1 MTVTRDFQEPARS
14 RPDLVIGREEPF
26 TAARAR
32 LARGGSVLLH
42 GPAGIGKSTVL
53 RSLAAEY
60 ATAARTVLRCSATE
74 SESHLPFLAL
84 ADLLGLVVDEVYD
97 KLPAAQR
104 TALESALT
112 GRGESTL
119 QRDGL
124 ALRLA
129 VLSALRALAAEG
141 PVLVVADD
149 LQWLDPASAE
159 LLGFAARRLGDT
171 PVRMLCAARTQDQE
185 YDRHLRAAPPD
196 TLAVRLGPLS
206 RTQVAALLD
215 HRGYTGL
222 PRSTVREIHRTS
234 GGNPLFALEL
244 GRALAE
250 SPTPPRPGEPLPV
263 PTSLR
268 ALVLNRL
275 EMLSPEARRT
285 LLVASAGARP
295 TLALLHAAGR
305 RDAEAETARAAEL
318 GLLATEPEGPAVRFA
333 HPLISAALYAEA
345 PAQERRAAHA
355 ALSTAASDP
364 IERARHLALATTGT
378 DPQVAAALA
387 EAAALARD
395 RGAPS
400 VAASLG
406 LLAARHTPTD
416 PDDNP
421 PGPASGGV
429 GAPAGVGLELEGS
442 REGVEAP
449 GAGLEAPGAGLTEP
463 GTSLAEPRAG
473 LTEPGTGL
481 NEPQAGPEESR
492 AGLVGHGPSLEEPRA
507 GLNEPQAGVAEP
519 RAGSERPRAGLASPQ
534 PGLGAHAGP
543 EEPRPGPEEP
553 QAGPA
558 EPHAGAAEPQ
568 PRHAEPRPG
577 LEERRT
583 GRKEPLTG
591 PEEPQAGPA
600 EPRPGLES
608 PRPGPEAQA
617 GSVEPRGGRAEP
629 HAGPDGARSGPEAP
643 QPVPNRQPPLSAESL
658 RLQAAE
664 DAITAG
670 ELDLAR
676 DIAREVLSRSTV
688 PADRVRSWI
697 TVIETAGHAMTEV
710 DAVFPQAL
718 ADAGDD
724 PKLLALI
731 HYQLTWRAL
740 LVDGDFDRAR
750 EEAAYSAEL
759 AARGGDRYT
768 ELMALAFQAQIETL
782 MGHADAPMTIK
793 RALKEPQDPRV
804 ACHHNGAGYARFRWL
819 VMSDQLSEARATVTG
834 LLREVRRRGSVESE
848 VHFLR
853 GLAETELRT
862 GHCAR
867 ALDLAR
873 ESLRMAR
880 DTGIGEVASAVLT
893 SLAEASGGDVDRAL
907 ALAREAL
914 EHAEEDGDQMYVS
927 RALAALGHA
936 QLVAGDAPAAVT
948 SLRRVRE
955 LELGLGITDPARG
968 RWQGDLAEALVRI
981 GETDEAQDI
990 VDVTR
995 EHALRLGRESVLAV
1009 LDRAEALVQA
1019 ARGDHERAVGRLT
1032 SVQDRLA
1039 KLGYGLEE
1047 ARAAFALA
1055 TLRARRTGR
1064 APVSDRE
1071 GAASYD
1077 EAARLFRRCR
1087 ALPWLSQ
1094 VEAAASAPPADPEPA
1109 PAAALDALEA
1119 LASMER
1125 QVAALVMEGATNREI
1140 AARLFISVKTVEAT
1154 LTRVYRKLGIRSRV
1168 DIVRLAAGRSAR

>member
-1 MTVTRDFQEPARS
+1 MTVRRDFKEPARC
-14 RPDLVIGREEPF
+14 RPDQVIGREELF
-26 TAARAR
+26 GAAREQ
-32 LARGGSVLLH
+32 LGRGGSVLLH

-53 RSLAAEY
+53 RALATEY
-60 ATAARTVLRCSATE
+60 GEAARTVLRCSPTE

-84 ADLLGLVVDEVYD
+84 ADLLGLVLDEVSD
-97 KLPAAQR
+97 RLPTAQL

-129 VLSALRALAAEG
+129 VLSALRALADTG

-171 PVRMLCAARTQDQE
+171 PVRMLCAVRTEGQE
-185 YDRHLRAAPPD
+185 YDRQLRACPPD

-206 RTQVAALLD
+206 RAQMSTLLD
-215 HRGYTGL
+215 HRGFTGL
-222 PRSTVREIHRTS
+222 PRSTVRDIHRTS
-234 GGNPLFALEL
+234 GGNALFALEL

-250 SPTPPRPGEPLPV
+250 NPTPPRPGEPLPV

-275 EMLSPEARRT
+275 EMLSEEARRT

-305 RDAEAETARAAEL
+305 ADAEAETAQAAGL

-333 HPLISAALYAEA
+333 HPMISAALYAEA

-378 DPQVAAALA
+378 DPDVAASLA

-400 VAASLG
+400 VAAQLC
-406 LLAARHTPTD
+406 LLAARHTPAD
-416 PDDNP
+416 
-421 PGPASGGV
+421 
-429 GAPAGVGLELEGS
+429 GARPS
-442 REGVEAP
+442 EA
-449 GAGLEAPGAGLTEP
+449 E
-463 GTSLAEPRAG
+463 SLAEPAADDAAADS
-473 LTEPGTGL
+473 P
-481 NEPQAGPEESR
+481 
-492 AGLVGHGPSLEEPRA
+492 
-507 GLNEPQAGVAEP
+507 
-519 RAGSERPRAGLASPQ
+519 AGSRD
-534 PGLGAHAGP
+534 
-543 EEPRPGPEEP
+543 
-553 QAGPA
+553 
-558 EPHAGAAEPQ
+558 AGAI
-568 PRHAEPRPG
+568 
-577 LEERRT
+577 RRT
-583 GRKEPLTG
+583 GP
-591 PEEPQAGPA
+591 
-600 EPRPGLES
+600 S
-608 PRPGPEAQA
+608 PEA
-617 GSVEPRGGRAEP
+617 
-629 HAGPDGARSGPEAP
+629 
-643 QPVPNRQPPLSAESL
+643 L
-658 RLQAAE
+658 RLQAVE

-676 DIAREVLSRSTV
+676 DIAREVLARTAV
-688 PADRVRSWI
+688 PAERVRAWI
-697 TVIETAGHAMTEV
+697 AVIDTAGHAMNEV
-710 DAVFPQAL
+710 DAIFPQAL

-724 PKLLALI
+724 PQLLALV

-740 LVDGDFDRAR
+740 LVKGDFDEAR

-759 AARGGDRYT
+759 AARAGDRYT

-782 MGHADAPMTIK
+782 MGHPDAPATIR
-793 RALKEPQDPRV
+793 RALEEPQDPRV
-804 ACHHNGAGYARFRWL
+804 ACHHNGAGYSRFRWL
-819 VMSDQLSEARATVTG
+819 IMSDQLPEARAAVTA
-834 LLREVRRRGSVESE
+834 LLREVRRHGWVESE

-853 GLAETELRT
+853 GVAETELHS
-862 GHCAR
+862 GHCGR

-873 ESLRMAR
+873 ESLRLAR

-893 SLAEASGGDVDRAL
+893 SLAEAAGGEVDRAI
-907 ALAREAL
+907 ALAREAV

-936 QLVAGDAPAAVT
+936 QLVAGDAEAAVR

-955 LELGLGITDPARG
+955 VEQGLGITDPARG
-968 RWQGDLAEALVRI
+968 RWHGDLAEALVRS
-981 GETDEAQDI
+981 GEFAEAQDV

-995 EHALRLGRESVLAV
+995 EQAQRLDRDSVLAV
-1009 LDRAEALVQA
+1009 LDRAEALIRA
-1019 ARGDHERAVGRLT
+1019 ARGEQDAAAAQLT
-1032 SVQDRLA
+1032 SAQDRLG

-1055 TLRARRTGR
+1055 QLRTA
-1064 APVSDRE
+1064 AP
-1071 GAASYD
+1071 GPTSYD

-1087 ALPWLSQ
+1087 ALPWLRQ
-1094 VEAAASAPPADPEPA
+1094 VEAAAEARPAEAAHTPVAAPEGLAG
-1109 PAAALDALEA
+1109 LDALEG

-1168 DIVRLAAGRSAR
+1168 DIVRLAAGRRTS

>member
-1 MTVTRDFQEPARS
+1 MTVRRDFKEPARC
-14 RPDLVIGREEPF
+14 RPDLVIGREDMF
-26 TAARAR
+26 NAARDQ
-32 LARGGSVLLH
+32 LAGGGSVLLH

-53 RSLAAEY
+53 RALGAEY
-60 ATAARTVLRCSATE
+60 GDAARTVLRCSATE

-84 ADLLGLVVDEVYD
+84 ADLLGLVLDEVSER
-97 KLPAAQR
+97 LPAAQR

-112 GRGESTL
+112 GRGESSL

-129 VLSALRALAAEG
+129 VLSALRALAADG

-171 PVRMLCAARTQDQE
+171 QVQMIFAVRTEGQE
-185 YDRHLRAAPPD
+185 YDHYLNASPPD
-196 TLAVRLGPLS
+196 TLAFRLNPLS
-206 RTQVAALLD
+206 RAQVSTLLD
-215 HRGYTGL
+215 DRGYTGL

-250 SPTPPRPGEPLPV
+250 NPTPPRPGEPLPV

-268 ALVLNRL
+268 ALVLSRL
-275 EMLSPEARRT
+275 DMLPAEARRT

-295 TLALLHAAGR
+295 TVALLQTAGR
-305 RDAEAETARAAEL
+305 ENAEAETAQAAEL

-333 HPLISAALYAEA
+333 HPLISAALYAET

-378 DPQVAAALA
+378 DPEVAARLA
-387 EAAALARD
+387 EAATLARD

-406 LLAARHTPTD
+406 LLAARHTP
-416 PDDNP
+416 NEGA
-421 PGPASGGV
+421 PGPD
-429 GAPAGVGLELEGS
+429 
-442 REGVEAP
+442 
-449 GAGLEAPGAGLTEP
+449 
-463 GTSLAEPRAG
+463 
-473 LTEPGTGL
+473 
-481 NEPQAGPEESR
+481 
-492 AGLVGHGPSLEEPRA
+492 
-507 GLNEPQAGVAEP
+507 
-519 RAGSERPRAGLASPQ
+519 ER
-534 PGLGAHAGP
+534 
-543 EEPRPGPEEP
+543 
-553 QAGPA
+553 
-558 EPHAGAAEPQ
+558 
-568 PRHAEPRPG
+568 
-577 LEERRT
+577 
-583 GRKEPLTG
+583 
-591 PEEPQAGPA
+591 
-600 EPRPGLES
+600 
-608 PRPGPEAQA
+608 
-617 GSVEPRGGRAEP
+617 
-629 HAGPDGARSGPEAP
+629 
-643 QPVPNRQPPLSAESL
+643 

-676 DIAREVLSRSTV
+676 DIAREVLTRTSV
-688 PADRVRSWI
+688 PAERVRAWI
-697 TVIETAGHAMTEV
+697 IVIDTAGHSMADV

-724 PKLLALI
+724 PRLLALVR
-731 HYQLTWRAL
+731 YQLAWRAL
-740 LVDGDFDRAR
+740 LVEGDFAEARAETAR
-750 EEAAYSAEL
+750 SAEL
-759 AARGGDRYT
+759 AALAGDRRT
-768 ELMALAFQAQIETL
+768 ELLALSFQAQAETL
-782 MGHADAPMTIK
+782 MGHPDAPHTIK

-804 ACHHNGAGYARFRWL
+804 ACHHNGAGSARFRWL
-819 VMSDQLSEARATVTG
+819 VMSDQLPEARATITA

-853 GLAETELRT
+853 GFAETELRS
-862 GHCAR
+862 GHCGR

-873 ESLRMAR
+873 EGLRLAR
-880 DTGIGEVASAVLT
+880 DSGIGQTASAMLT
-893 SLAEASGGDVDRAL
+893 ALAEASGGDVEEAL
-907 ALAREAL
+907 ALAREAV
-914 EHAEEDGDQMYVS
+914 EHAEEDGDQMYLS
-927 RALAALGHA
+927 RALGALGYA
-936 QLVAGDAPAAVT
+936 QLVAGDAHGTVR

-955 LELGLGITDPARG
+955 LEQALKVTDPARG
-968 RWQGDLAEALVRI
+968 RWHGDLAEALVRV
-981 GETDEAQDI
+981 GETAEAQDVI
-990 VDVTR
+990 DVTR
-995 EHALRLGRESVLAV
+995 ERALRLGRESVLAV
-1009 LDRAEALVQA
+1009 LDRAEALVRA
-1019 ARGDHERAVGRLT
+1019 AHGEHDAAVAQLT

-1055 TLRARRTGR
+1055 SLRTGQ
-1064 APVSDRE
+1064 P
-1071 GAASYD
+1071 GPTSYD

-1087 ALPWLSQ
+1087 ALPWLRQ
-1094 VEAAASAPPADPEPA
+1094 VDEAAVTRPPESAPAPAPAPPA
-1109 PAAALDALEA
+1109 LDGLDG

-1168 DIVRLAAGRSAR
+1168 DIVRLAAGRRPN

>member
-1 MTVTRDFQEPARS
+1 MTVRRDFKEPARC
-14 RPDLVIGREEPF
+14 RPDLVIGREEMF
-26 TAARAR
+26 NAARDQ
-32 LARGGSVLLH
+32 LAGGGSVLLH

-53 RSLAAEY
+53 RALSAEY
-60 ATAARTVLRCSATE
+60 GDSARTVLRCSATE

-84 ADLLGLVVDEVYD
+84 ADLLGLVLDEVSER
-97 KLPAAQR
+97 LPAAQR

-112 GRGESTL
+112 GRGESSL

-129 VLSALRALAAEG
+129 VLSALRALAADG

-171 PVRMLCAARTQDQE
+171 QVQMIFAVRTEGQE
-185 YDRHLRAAPPD
+185 YDRYLNASPPD
-196 TLAVRLGPLS
+196 TLAFRLSPLS
-206 RTQVAALLD
+206 RAQVSALLD
-215 HRGYTGL
+215 DRGYTGL

-250 SPTPPRPGEPLPV
+250 NPTPPRPGEPLPV

-268 ALVLNRL
+268 ALVLSRL
-275 EMLSPEARRT
+275 DMLPAEARRT

-295 TLALLHAAGR
+295 TVALLQTAGR
-305 RDAEAETARAAEL
+305 ENAEAETAQAAEL

-378 DPQVAAALA
+378 DPEVAARLA
-387 EAAALARD
+387 EAATLARD

-406 LLAARHTPTD
+406 LLAARHTPGD
-416 PDDNP
+416 SV
-421 PGPASGGV
+421 PGPD
-429 GAPAGVGLELEGS
+429 
-442 REGVEAP
+442 
-449 GAGLEAPGAGLTEP
+449 
-463 GTSLAEPRAG
+463 
-473 LTEPGTGL
+473 
-481 NEPQAGPEESR
+481 
-492 AGLVGHGPSLEEPRA
+492 
-507 GLNEPQAGVAEP
+507 
-519 RAGSERPRAGLASPQ
+519 ER
-534 PGLGAHAGP
+534 
-543 EEPRPGPEEP
+543 
-553 QAGPA
+553 
-558 EPHAGAAEPQ
+558 
-568 PRHAEPRPG
+568 
-577 LEERRT
+577 
-583 GRKEPLTG
+583 
-591 PEEPQAGPA
+591 
-600 EPRPGLES
+600 
-608 PRPGPEAQA
+608 
-617 GSVEPRGGRAEP
+617 
-629 HAGPDGARSGPEAP
+629 
-643 QPVPNRQPPLSAESL
+643 
-658 RLQAAE
+658 RLQASE

-676 DIAREVLSRSTV
+676 DIAREVLTRTSV
-688 PADRVRSWI
+688 PAERVRAWI
-697 TVIETAGHAMTEV
+697 IVIDTAGHSMADV

-724 PKLLALI
+724 PRLLALVR
-731 HYQLTWRAL
+731 YQLAWRAL
-740 LVDGDFDRAR
+740 LVEGDFAEARAETAR
-750 EEAAYSAEL
+750 SAEL
-759 AARGGDRYT
+759 AALAGDRRT
-768 ELMALAFQAQIETL
+768 ELLALSFQAQAETL
-782 MGHADAPMTIK
+782 MGHPDAPLTIK

-804 ACHHNGAGYARFRWL
+804 ACHHNGAGSARFRWL
-819 VMSDQLSEARATVTG
+819 VMSDQLPEARATITA

-853 GLAETELRT
+853 GFAETELRS
-862 GHCAR
+862 GHCGR

-873 ESLRMAR
+873 EGLRLAR
-880 DTGIGEVASAVLT
+880 DSGIGQTASAMLT
-893 SLAEASGGDVDRAL
+893 ALAEASGGDVEEAL
-907 ALAREAL
+907 ALAREAV
-914 EHAEEDGDQMYVS
+914 EHAQEDGDQMYLS
-927 RALAALGHA
+927 RALGALGYA
-936 QLVAGDAPAAVT
+936 QLVAGDAHGSVR

-955 LELGLGITDPARG
+955 LEQALKVTDPARG
-968 RWQGDLAEALVRI
+968 RWHGDLAEALVRI
-981 GETDEAQDI
+981 GETAEAQDVI
-990 VDVTR
+990 DVTR
-995 EHALRLGRESVLAV
+995 ERALRLGRESVLAV
-1009 LDRAEALVQA
+1009 LDRAEALVRA
-1019 ARGDHERAVGRLT
+1019 ARGEHDAAVAQLT

-1055 TLRARRTGR
+1055 SLRTGQ
-1064 APVSDRE
+1064 P
-1071 GAASYD
+1071 GPTSYD
-1077 EAARLFRRCR
+1077 EATRLFRRCR
-1087 ALPWLSQ
+1087 ALPWLRQ
-1094 VEAAASAPPADPEPA
+1094 VDEAAVTRPPEPA
-1109 PAAALDALEA
+1109 PAATPAPPALDGLDG

-1168 DIVRLAAGRSAR
+1168 DIVRLAAGRRPN

>member
-1 MTVTRDFQEPARS
+1 MTVRRDFKEPAS
-14 RPDLVIGREEPF
+14 CRPDQVIGREELF
-26 TAARAR
+26 SAAREQ
-32 LARGGSVLLH
+32 LGRGGSVLLH

-53 RSLAAEY
+53 RALAADY
-60 ATAARTVLRCSATE
+60 GAAARTVLRCSPTE

-84 ADLLGLVVDEVYD
+84 ADLLGLVLDEVSD
-97 KLPAAQR
+97 RLPPAQL

-129 VLSALRALAAEG
+129 VLSALRALADTG

-171 PVRMLCAARTQDQE
+171 PVRMLCAVRTDGQE
-185 YDRHLRAAPPD
+185 YDRHLRACPPD

-206 RTQVAALLD
+206 RAQMSVLLD
-215 HRGYTGL
+215 HRGFTGL
-222 PRSTVREIHRTS
+222 PRSTVRDIHRTS
-234 GGNPLFALEL
+234 GGNALFALEL

-250 SPTPPRPGEPLPV
+250 NPTPPRPGEPLPV

-275 EMLSPEARRT
+275 EMLSEEARRT

-305 RDAEAETARAAEL
+305 DNAEAETAQAAGL

-333 HPLISAALYAEA
+333 HPMISAALYAEA

-378 DPQVAAALA
+378 DPEVAARLA
-387 EAAALARD
+387 EAATQARD

-400 VAASLG
+400 VAAQLC
-406 LLAARHTPTD
+406 LLAARHTPADGD
-416 PDDNP
+416 P
-421 PGPASGGV
+421 S
-429 GAPAGVGLELEGS
+429 
-442 REGVEAP
+442 
-449 GAGLEAPGAGLTEP
+449 
-463 GTSLAEPRAG
+463 
-473 LTEPGTGL
+473 
-481 NEPQAGPEESR
+481 
-492 AGLVGHGPSLEEPRA
+492 
-507 GLNEPQAGVAEP
+507 
-519 RAGSERPRAGLASPQ
+519 
-534 PGLGAHAGP
+534 
-543 EEPRPGPEEP
+543 
-553 QAGPA
+553 
-558 EPHAGAAEPQ
+558 
-568 PRHAEPRPG
+568 
-577 LEERRT
+577 
-583 GRKEPLTG
+583 
-591 PEEPQAGPA
+591 
-600 EPRPGLES
+600 
-608 PRPGPEAQA
+608 PEA
-617 GSVEPRGGRAEP
+617 
-629 HAGPDGARSGPEAP
+629 
-643 QPVPNRQPPLSAESL
+643 L
-658 RLQAAE
+658 RLQAVE

-676 DIAREVLSRSTV
+676 DIAREVLARTTV
-688 PADRVRSWI
+688 PAERVRAWI
-697 TVIETAGHAMTEV
+697 AVIDTAGHAMNEV
-710 DAVFPQAL
+710 DAIFPQAL

-724 PKLLALI
+724 PQLLALV

-740 LVDGDFDRAR
+740 LVKGDFDEAR

-759 AARGGDRYT
+759 AARADDRYT
-768 ELMALAFQAQIETL
+768 ELMALAFRAQIETL
-782 MGHADAPMTIK
+782 MGHPDAPATIR
-793 RALKEPQDPRV
+793 RALQEPQDPRV
-804 ACHHNGAGYARFRWL
+804 ACHHNGAGYSRFRWL
-819 VMSDQLSEARATVTG
+819 VMSDQLPEARAAVTA
-834 LLREVRRRGSVESE
+834 LLREVRRHGWVESE

-853 GLAETELRT
+853 GIAETELHS
-862 GHCAR
+862 GHCGR

-873 ESLRMAR
+873 ESLRLAR

-893 SLAEASGGDVDRAL
+893 SFAEAAGGEVDRAL
-907 ALAREAL
+907 ALAREAV

-927 RALAALGHA
+927 RALTALGHA
-936 QLVAGDAPAAVT
+936 QLVAGDTPAAVR

-955 LELGLGITDPARG
+955 VEQGLGITDPARG
-968 RWQGDLAEALVRI
+968 RWHGDLAEALVRS
-981 GETDEAQDI
+981 GEFAEAQDVI
-990 VDVTR
+990 DVTR
-995 EHALRLGRESVLAV
+995 EQALRLDRGSVLAV
-1009 LDRAEALVQA
+1009 LDRAEALIRA
-1019 ARGDHERAVGRLT
+1019 ARGEQEAAMAQLA
-1032 SVQDRLA
+1032 SAQDRLG

-1055 TLRARRTGR
+1055 QLRTG
-1064 APVSDRE
+1064 AP
-1071 GAASYD
+1071 GPTSYD

-1087 ALPWLSQ
+1087 ALPWLRQ
-1094 VEAAASAPPADPEPA
+1094 VEAAAEARPAEAVPT
-1109 PAAALDALEA
+1109 PAAAPDGLDGLDG

-1168 DIVRLAAGRSAR
+1168 DIVRLAAGRRTT

>member
-1 MTVTRDFQEPARS
+1 MTVRRDFKEPART
-14 RPDLVIGREEPF
+14 RPDLVIGREEMF
-26 TAARAR
+26 NAARDQ
-32 LARGGSVLLH
+32 LAGGGSVLLH

-53 RSLAAEY
+53 RALSAEY
-60 ATAARTVLRCSATE
+60 GDSARTVLRCSATE

-84 ADLLGLVVDEVYD
+84 ADLLGLVLDEVSER
-97 KLPAAQR
+97 LPAAQR

-112 GRGESTL
+112 GRGESSL

-129 VLSALRALAAEG
+129 VLSALRALAADG

-171 PVRMLCAARTQDQE
+171 QVQMIFAVRTEGQE
-185 YDRHLRAAPPD
+185 YDRYLNASPPD
-196 TLAVRLGPLS
+196 TLAFRLSPLS
-206 RTQVAALLD
+206 RAQVSALLD
-215 HRGYTGL
+215 DRGYTGL

-250 SPTPPRPGEPLPV
+250 NPTPPRPGEPLPV

-268 ALVLNRL
+268 ALVLSRL
-275 EMLSPEARRT
+275 DMLPAEARRT

-295 TLALLHAAGR
+295 TVALLQTAGR
-305 RDAEAETARAAEL
+305 ENAEAETAQAAEL

-378 DPQVAAALA
+378 DPEVAARLA
-387 EAAALARD
+387 EAATLARD

-406 LLAARHTPTD
+406 LLAARHTPGD
-416 PDDNP
+416 SV
-421 PGPASGGV
+421 PGPD
-429 GAPAGVGLELEGS
+429 
-442 REGVEAP
+442 
-449 GAGLEAPGAGLTEP
+449 
-463 GTSLAEPRAG
+463 
-473 LTEPGTGL
+473 
-481 NEPQAGPEESR
+481 
-492 AGLVGHGPSLEEPRA
+492 
-507 GLNEPQAGVAEP
+507 
-519 RAGSERPRAGLASPQ
+519 ER
-534 PGLGAHAGP
+534 
-543 EEPRPGPEEP
+543 
-553 QAGPA
+553 
-558 EPHAGAAEPQ
+558 
-568 PRHAEPRPG
+568 
-577 LEERRT
+577 
-583 GRKEPLTG
+583 
-591 PEEPQAGPA
+591 
-600 EPRPGLES
+600 
-608 PRPGPEAQA
+608 
-617 GSVEPRGGRAEP
+617 
-629 HAGPDGARSGPEAP
+629 
-643 QPVPNRQPPLSAESL
+643 
-658 RLQAAE
+658 RLQASE

-676 DIAREVLSRSTV
+676 DIAREVLSRTSV
-688 PADRVRSWI
+688 PAERVRAWI
-697 TVIETAGHAMTEV
+697 IVIDTAGHAMADV

-724 PKLLALI
+724 PRLLGLVRYQLAWRGLLVEGDFAEARAEAARSADLAALAGDRRTELLAL
-731 HYQLTWRAL
+731 
-740 LVDGDFDRAR
+740 
-750 EEAAYSAEL
+750 S
-759 AARGGDRYT
+759 
-768 ELMALAFQAQIETL
+768 FQAQTETL
-782 MGHADAPMTIK
+782 MGHPDAPLTIK

-804 ACHHNGAGYARFRWL
+804 ACHHNGAGSARFRWL
-819 VMSDQLSEARATVTG
+819 VMSDQLPEARATITA

-853 GLAETELRT
+853 GFAETELRS
-862 GHCAR
+862 GHCGR

-873 ESLRMAR
+873 EGLRLAR
-880 DTGIGEVASAVLT
+880 DSGIGQTASAMLT
-893 SLAEASGGDVDRAL
+893 ALAEASGGDVEEAL
-907 ALAREAL
+907 ALAREAV
-914 EHAEEDGDQMYVS
+914 EHAEEDGDQMYLS
-927 RALAALGHA
+927 RALGALGYA
-936 QLVAGDAPAAVT
+936 QLVAGDAHGTVR

-955 LELGLGITDPARG
+955 LEQALKVTDPARG
-968 RWQGDLAEALVRI
+968 RWHGDLAEALVRI
-981 GETDEAQDI
+981 GETAEAQDVI
-990 VDVTR
+990 DVTR
-995 EHALRLGRESVLAV
+995 ERALRLGRESVLAV
-1009 LDRAEALVQA
+1009 LDRAEALVRA
-1019 ARGDHERAVGRLT
+1019 ARGEHDAAVAQLT

-1055 TLRARRTGR
+1055 SLRTAQPGPT
-1064 APVSDRE
+1064 
-1071 GAASYD
+1071 SYD
-1077 EAARLFRRCR
+1077 EATRLFRRCR
-1087 ALPWLSQ
+1087 ALPWLRQ
-1094 VEAAASAPPADPEPA
+1094 VDEAAVTRPPEPA
-1109 PAAALDALEA
+1109 PAATPAPPVLDGLDG

-1168 DIVRLAAGRSAR
+1168 DIVRLAAGRRPN

>member
-1 MTVTRDFQEPARS
+1 MTVRRDFKEPARC
-14 RPDLVIGREEPF
+14 RPDQVIGREELF
-26 TAARAR
+26 TAARDQ

-53 RSLAAEY
+53 RALAGECG
-60 ATAARTVLRCSATE
+60 ATARTVLRCSPTE

-84 ADLLGLVVDEVYD
+84 ADLLGLVLDEVSD
-97 KLPAAQR
+97 RLPTAQL
-104 TALESALT
+104 TALEAALT

-129 VLSALRALAAEG
+129 VLSALRALADTG

-171 PVRMLCAARTQDQE
+171 PVRMLFAVRTDGEE
-185 YDRHLRAAPPD
+185 YDRHLRASPPD

-206 RTQVAALLD
+206 RAQMSTLLEN
-215 HRGYTGL
+215 RGYTGL
-222 PRSTVREIHRTS
+222 PRSTVRDIHRTS
-234 GGNPLFALEL
+234 GGNALFALEL

-250 SPTPPRPGEPLPV
+250 NATPPRPGEPLPV

-275 EMLSPEARRT
+275 EMLSDQARRT

-305 RDAEAETARAAEL
+305 DDAEAETAQAAEL

-333 HPLISAALYAEA
+333 HPMISAALYAEA

-378 DPQVAAALA
+378 DPEVAARLA

-400 VAASLG
+400 VAAQLS
-406 LLAARHTPTD
+406 LLAARHTPADGTPS
-416 PDDNP
+416 PD
-421 PGPASGGV
+421 A
-429 GAPAGVGLELEGS
+429 
-442 REGVEAP
+442 
-449 GAGLEAPGAGLTEP
+449 
-463 GTSLAEPRAG
+463 
-473 LTEPGTGL
+473 
-481 NEPQAGPEESR
+481 
-492 AGLVGHGPSLEEPRA
+492 
-507 GLNEPQAGVAEP
+507 
-519 RAGSERPRAGLASPQ
+519 
-534 PGLGAHAGP
+534 
-543 EEPRPGPEEP
+543 
-553 QAGPA
+553 
-558 EPHAGAAEPQ
+558 
-568 PRHAEPRPG
+568 
-577 LEERRT
+577 
-583 GRKEPLTG
+583 
-591 PEEPQAGPA
+591 
-600 EPRPGLES
+600 
-608 PRPGPEAQA
+608 
-617 GSVEPRGGRAEP
+617 
-629 HAGPDGARSGPEAP
+629 
-643 QPVPNRQPPLSAESL
+643 L
-658 RLQAAE
+658 RLAATE

-676 DIAREVLSRSTV
+676 DIAREVLARTAV
-688 PADRVRSWI
+688 PAERVRAWI
-697 TVIETAGHAMTEV
+697 AVIETAGHAMTEV
-710 DAVFPQAL
+710 DSIFPQAL
-718 ADAGDD
+718 ADAGED
-724 PKLLALI
+724 PKLLALV

-740 LVDGDFDRAR
+740 LVEGDFDEAR
-750 EEAAYSAEL
+750 EEAGYAAEL
-759 AARGGDRYT
+759 AARAGDRYT
-768 ELMALAFQAQIETL
+768 ELLSLALKAQIETL
-782 MGHADAPMTIK
+782 MGHPDAPATIR
-793 RALKEPQDPRV
+793 RALEEPQDPRV
-804 ACHHNGAGYARFRWL
+804 ACHHNGAGYSRFRWL
-819 VMSDQLSEARATVTG
+819 IMSDQLPEARAAVTA
-834 LLREVRRRGSVESE
+834 LLREVRRHGWVESE

-853 GLAETELRT
+853 GVAETELHS
-862 GHCAR
+862 GHCGR

-873 ESLRMAR
+873 ESLRLAR

-893 SLAEASGGDVDRAL
+893 SLAEAAGGEVERAL
-907 ALAREAL
+907 TLAREAM

-936 QLVAGDAPAAVT
+936 QLVAGDTEAAVR

-955 LELGLGITDPARG
+955 VEQGLGITDPARG
-968 RWQGDLAEALVRI
+968 RWHGDLAEALVRS
-981 GETDEAQDI
+981 GEIAEAQDVI
-990 VDVTR
+990 DVTR
-995 EHALRLGRESVLAV
+995 EQALRLDRESVLAV
-1009 LDRAEALVQA
+1009 LDRAQALVRA
-1019 ARGDHERAVGRLT
+1019 ARGDRDAAVAQLT
-1032 SVQDRLA
+1032 SAQDRLG

-1055 TLRARRTGR
+1055 QLR
-1064 APVSDRE
+1064 S
-1071 GAASYD
+1071 GASGPTSYD
-1077 EAARLFRRCR
+1077 EPARLFRRCR
-1087 ALPWLSQ
+1087 ALPWLRR
-1094 VEAAASAPPADPEPA
+1094 VEAAAAVGAVEPA
-1109 PAAALDALEA
+1109 PAPVVAPDGLDGLDG

-1168 DIVRLAAGRSAR
+1168 DIVRLAAGRRTT

>member
-1 MTVTRDFQEPARS
+1 MTVRRDFKEPARC
-14 RPDLVIGREEPF
+14 RPDLVIGRSELF
-26 TAARAR
+26 TSARDQ

-53 RSLAAEY
+53 RALAADY
-60 ATAARTVLRCSATE
+60 GDAARTVLRCSATE

-84 ADLLGLVVDEVYD
+84 ADLFGLVLDEISD
-97 KLPAAQR
+97 KLPTAQR

-129 VLSALRALAAEG
+129 VLSALRALAASG
-141 PVLVVADD
+141 PVLLVADD
-149 LQWLDPASAE
+149 LQWLDSASAE

-171 PVRMLCAARTQDQE
+171 PVQLLCAVRTEGQE
-185 YDRHLRAAPPD
+185 YDRHLRASPPD
-196 TLAVRLGPLS
+196 TLAVRLNPLS
-206 RTQVAALLD
+206 RAQVSALLD
-215 HRGYTGL
+215 HRGYTDL

-244 GRALAE
+244 GRALGE
-250 SPTPPRPGEPLPV
+250 NPTPPRPGEPLPV

-268 ALVLNRL
+268 ALVLSRL
-275 EMLSPEARRT
+275 DMLSDDARRT

-305 RDAEAETARAAEL
+305 ENAEAETARAAEL

-364 IERARHLALATTGT
+364 IERARNLALATTGT
-378 DPQVAAALA
+378 DPEVAARLA

-406 LLAARHTPTD
+406 LLAARHTP
-416 PDDNP
+416 
-421 PGPASGGV
+421 
-429 GAPAGVGLELEGS
+429 
-442 REGVEAP
+442 
-449 GAGLEAPGAGLTEP
+449 
-463 GTSLAEPRAG
+463 
-473 LTEPGTGL
+473 
-481 NEPQAGPEESR
+481 
-492 AGLVGHGPSLEEPRA
+492 
-507 GLNEPQAGVAEP
+507 
-519 RAGSERPRAGLASPQ
+519 
-534 PGLGAHAGP
+534 
-543 EEPRPGPEEP
+543 
-553 QAGPA
+553 
-558 EPHAGAAEPQ
+558 
-568 PRHAEPRPG
+568 
-577 LEERRT
+577 
-583 GRKEPLTG
+583 
-591 PEEPQAGPA
+591 
-600 EPRPGLES
+600 
-608 PRPGPEAQA
+608 
-617 GSVEPRGGRAEP
+617 
-629 HAGPDGARSGPEAP
+629 PDGT
-643 QPVPNRQPPLSAESL
+643 PPPDEH

-670 ELDLAR
+670 EVDLAR
-676 DIAREVLSRSTV
+676 DIAREVLTRATV
-688 PADRVRSWI
+688 PADRIRAWEV
-697 TVIETAGHAMTEV
+697 VIEAAGQALGDV

-724 PKLLALI
+724 PRLLALV
-731 HYQLTWRAL
+731 HYHLAWRKL
-740 LVDGDFDRAR
+740 IVEGDFSEAR
-750 EEAAYSAEL
+750 QEAAHAAEL
-759 AARGGDRYT
+759 AARGGDRRT
-768 ELMALAFQAQIETL
+768 ELMALSFQASTETL
-782 MGHADAPMTIK
+782 MGHPNAPTTIK
-793 RALKEPQDPRV
+793 RALKEPQDPYV
-804 ACHHNGAGYARFRWL
+804 ACHHNGVGAARFRWL
-819 VMSDQLSEARATVTG
+819 LMSDQLPEARTTITA
-834 LLREVRRRGSVESE
+834 LLREVRRRGMVESE
-848 VHFLR
+848 VHFQR
-853 GLAETELRT
+853 FLAEVELRS
-862 GHCAR
+862 GHCGR
-867 ALDLAR
+867 ALDLSR
-873 ESLRMAR
+873 ESLRLAR
-880 DTGIGEVASAVLT
+880 DSGIGLGASAMLA

-907 ALAREAL
+907 ALAREAA
-914 EHAEEDGDQMYVS
+914 ERAEEDGDQMYLS

-936 QLVAGDAPAAVT
+936 QLVAGDAAGAVG

-955 LELGLGITDPARG
+955 LEVGLRITDPARG
-968 RWQGDLAEALVRI
+968 RWHGDLAEALVRV
-981 GETDEAQDI
+981 GEPGEAQDVI
-990 VDVTR
+990 DVAR

-1009 LDRAEALVQA
+1009 LDRAEALVRA
-1019 ARGDHERAVGRLT
+1019 AQGDHEGALARLT

-1055 TLRARRTGR
+1055 RLRTGR
-1064 APVSDRE
+1064 P
-1071 GAASYD
+1071 GPTSYD

-1087 ALPWLSQ
+1087 ALPWLRQ
-1094 VEAAASAPPADPEPA
+1094 VDAAAAEGAAEPVPVLPQA
-1109 PAAALDALEA
+1109 PASDALEG

-1168 DIVRLAAGRSAR
+1168 DIVRLAAGRHAK